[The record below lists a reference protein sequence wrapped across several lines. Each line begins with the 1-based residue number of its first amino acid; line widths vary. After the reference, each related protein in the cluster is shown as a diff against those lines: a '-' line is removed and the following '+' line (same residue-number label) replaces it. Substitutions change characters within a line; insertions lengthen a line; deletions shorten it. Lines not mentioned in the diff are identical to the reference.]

1 MSLLSTFEKL
11 KITGAGDHMVMLYDD
26 DDYSSDIIAAYIGSR
41 LVKNEKCFYI
51 AGDGDVELM
60 LSKLSELVSV
70 ESYINSGQ
78 FSILSKSD
86 AYSKEGRFD
95 PDTMIEMLKVLATDA
110 IEEGYNAFAI
120 TGEISWVLEYESG
133 FDKIMEYEYKLNKQ
147 IFGNYPVSAICR
159 YNIKKFSSEMIKSI
173 IEVHPLIIWKS
184 EIHEN
189 PFYIEIVDTNGL
201 DINEYQVFSMLQII
215 CDFTNTKSKF
225 YMELKKREEDYH
237 KLEISLM
244 QSMIVSLTSLL
255 EIHDKYTKNHSE
267 NVAKIAK
274 QIAETMHL
282 PLEEVTKIYF
292 AGLVH
297 DIGKTVIPSEIIN
310 KTEKL
315 TQAEFDVI
323 KKHSSYGY
331 TALARTEELTEIAEY
346 VRQHHERYDG
356 TGYPIGTKGDEIPLA
371 ARILSV
377 ADAYDAMIN
386 ERPYHK
392 AKCQE
397 AALDEL
403 KKWSGLQF
411 DPSVVDALFKSL

>member
-1 MSLLSTFEKL
+1 MSLMSTFEKL
-11 KITGAGDHMVMLYDD
+11 QITSAGDHMVLLYDD
-26 DDYSSDIIAAYIGSR
+26 DEYSSDIIAAYVGSR
-41 LVKNEKCFYI
+41 LINNEKCFYI
-51 AGDGDVELM
+51 AGDGDVDLM
-60 LSKLSELVSV
+60 LSKLSKLVIV
-70 ESYINSGQ
+70 DDYIHSGQ

-86 AYSKEGRFD
+86 AYSKDGRFD
-95 PDTMIEMLKVLATDA
+95 PDTMIELLKVLATEA
-110 IEEGYNAFAI
+110 IKEGYNAFAI

-133 FDKIMEYEYKLNKQ
+133 FDKIMDYEYKLNDQ

-159 YNIKKFSSEMIKSI
+159 YNVKKFSSEMIKSI
-173 IEVHPLIIWKS
+173 IEVHPLIIWKG

-189 PFYIEIVDTNGL
+189 PFYIKIVDGNAL
-201 DINEYQVFSMLQII
+201 DMSEYQVLSMLQII

-267 NVAKIAK
+267 NVAQIAK
-274 QIAETMHL
+274 KIAETMTL
-282 PLEEVTKIYF
+282 PHEEITKIYF

-310 KTEKL
+310 KIEKL
-315 TQAEFDVI
+315 TNEEFDII

-331 TALARTEELTEIAEY
+331 TALARTDELTEIAEY

-356 TGYPIGTKGDEIPLA
+356 TGYPMGTKGEEIPLA

-377 ADAYDAMIN
+377 ADAFDAMIN

-392 AKCQE
+392 AKCQMDVI
-397 AALDEL
+397 DEL
-403 KKWSGLQF
+403 KKCSGSQF
-411 DPSVVDALFKSL
+411 DPKVVDALLKGI